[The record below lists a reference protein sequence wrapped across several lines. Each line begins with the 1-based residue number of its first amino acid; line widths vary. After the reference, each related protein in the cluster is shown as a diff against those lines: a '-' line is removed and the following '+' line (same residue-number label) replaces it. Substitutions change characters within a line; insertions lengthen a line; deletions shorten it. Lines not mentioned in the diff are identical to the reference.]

1 MSKQSVRMVAIV
13 LVLMLVL
20 TTAASIFM
28 TGLI

>member
-1 MSKQSVRMVAIV
+1 MSKQAVRMVAIV

>member
-1 MSKQSVRMVAIV
+1 MSKQAVRIVAIV